1 LALTLQKQAILFQPT
16 HYRLVEA
23 SQKLI
28 SKIISKVFPKKLTN
42 EAPTETDITGS
53 ISTSFIEI

>member
-1 LALTLQKQAILFQPT
+1 
-16 HYRLVEA
+16 VEA